1 MPKKIV
7 IAKMQMSGPIKPEH
21 IFQTKLLSFII
32 YILPMKSTNLSLY
45 AQNFVYSI
53 HIMFDYL
60 NNKSVHT
67 KKLQRVFIIL
77 LLPALLG
84 TYIVYMR
91 NGNGKMYAY
100 TT

>member
-1 MPKKIV
+1 
-7 IAKMQMSGPIKPEH
+7 MQMSGPIKPEH
-21 IFQTKLLSFII
+21 IFQTKLLNFII
-32 YILPMKSTNLSLY
+32 YILPMKSTNMSLY

-77 LLPALLG
+77 LLPLLG
-84 TYIVYMR
+84 RYIWEM
-91 NGNGKMYAY
+91 GNGKKYAHTY
-100 TT
+100 IKFAISQKY

>member
-1 MPKKIV
+1 MP
-7 IAKMQMSGPIKPEH
+7 
-21 IFQTKLLSFII
+21 
-32 YILPMKSTNLSLY
+32 LY

-84 TYIVYMR
+84 TYMVYMR